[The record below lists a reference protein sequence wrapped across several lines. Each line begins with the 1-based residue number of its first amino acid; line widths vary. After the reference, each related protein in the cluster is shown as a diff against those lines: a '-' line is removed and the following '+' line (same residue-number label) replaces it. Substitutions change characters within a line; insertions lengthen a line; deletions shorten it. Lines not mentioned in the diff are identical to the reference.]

1 MSVSRT
7 AVMTAAL
14 RAAETARPDRLF
26 DDPLA
31 SAFVAAV
38 RAAGE
43 PVVQQ
48 PPGASEFAAIRTRF
62 FDDAALTACA
72 GGIRQV
78 VLLAA
83 GFDSRAFRLAWP
95 NGVRLFELDLPATF
109 ALKEPVLDGVAA
121 RCTRTVVP
129 VDLRGDWSGALDTAG
144 FAVARPTAWLAEGLL
159 PYLAGAECDRLLA
172 TVTGSSAPGSRFV
185 FDQLGGTDRPAI
197 RATADAIRATAG
209 AQLVPTVDDPVRW
222 LAGHAWRATVSRVPA
237 LGVHYGRPLPEYVD
251 RAASDAV
258 ALVSATR

>member
-43 PVVQQ
+43 PVVQL

-62 FDDAALTACA
+62 FDDAALAACA
-72 GGIRQV
+72 GGVRQV

-95 NGVRLFELDLPATF
+95 NGVR
-109 ALKEPVLDGVAA
+109 
-121 RCTRTVVP
+121 
-129 VDLRGDWSGALDTAG
+129 
-144 FAVARPTAWLAEGLL
+144 
-159 PYLAGAECDRLLA
+159 
-172 TVTGSSAPGSRFV
+172 
-185 FDQLGGTDRPAI
+185 
-197 RATADAIRATAG
+197 ATADAIRATAG
-209 AQLVPTVDDPVRW
+209 AQLVSTVDDPVRW
-222 LAGHAWRATVSRVPA
+222 LAGHAWRATVSRIPA

-251 RAASDAV
+251 PAASDAV